1 MQKIKIDKKTI
12 RKVVEISQSIEG
24 YKKADKETVS
34 EVKKIREKY
43 VIKVSVCKK

>member
-24 YKKADKETVS
+24 YKSADKKIIDK
-34 EVKKIREKY
+34 VKKIREKY
-43 VIKVSVCKK
+43 AIKVSLRKK